1 MWNDGIHINIS
12 SLVPMRETT
21 NTKGL
26 CLITLSISQAALK
39 EAKQSKGGGDK
50 EIESLKSEVKVIFLA
65 AL

>member
-1 MWNDGIHINIS
+1 
-12 SLVPMRETT
+12 MRETT